1 LRKGIVGLLL
11 CLSCLGSSV
20 WAQSAAPQEQLFNP
34 MTPPAGLL
42 GPGTSVSDANMPVP
56 EGGVVADRT
65 YRNRYFGFS
74 YGLPPGWEES
84 LEGPPP
90 SDAGYYV
97 LGQFKH
103 MDTSRESIEG
113 TILITAS
120 DMFFSRP
127 VGSAKELI
135 ESMKATLKPV
145 YEIEALPTDVKL
157 GDHTFTRFDYQAP
170 AAELHWRILA
180 TEIRCHIVE
189 FVLTS
194 RDTRLLETLI
204 QSVDRIQLSAPA
216 ASGSDGNEVP
226 LCIQDYASGSNLV
239 HRVDPSFAGPRFTS
253 IPARIVIDRNGKVRF
268 IHVISAFPAQ
278 AENVKAALAKWEFKP
293 YVRNGRPLEVEAG
306 ILFEFPPRDRELQG
320 QSPHKAG
327 PPH

>member
-20 WAQSAAPQEQLFNP
+20 WAQSAAPKDQLFHP

-42 GPGTSVSDANMPVP
+42 GPGPSVSDAKMPVP
-56 EGGVVADRT
+56 EGGVLADRT

-97 LGQFKH
+97 LGQFRQ
-103 MDTSRESIEG
+103 MDTSRKTIKG

-135 ESMKATLKPV
+135 ESMKATLNRFTKSRPYPPPSNLAIILLPLRLPSAGCGV
-145 YEIEALPTDVKL
+145 ALEDSS
-157 GDHTFTRFDYQAP
+157 H
-170 AAELHWRILA
+170 
-180 TEIRCHIVE
+180 
-189 FVLTS
+189 
-194 RDTRLLETLI
+194 RDTLPHCGICLY
-204 QSVDRIQLSAPA
+204 Q
-216 ASGSDGNEVP
+216 
-226 LCIQDYASGSNLV
+226 
-239 HRVDPSFAGPRFTS
+239 PRHP
-253 IPARIVIDRNGKVRF
+253 IA
-268 IHVISAFPAQ
+268 
-278 AENVKAALAKWEFKP
+278 
-293 YVRNGRPLEVEAG
+293 
-306 ILFEFPPRDRELQG
+306 
-320 QSPHKAG
+320 
-327 PPH
+327 